1 MLNQLTEKAC
11 SISLKK
17 KKTNDSI
24 PDNVILATADIVGLY
39 PKIPYLAGLEDL
51 KEDLQKRD
59 LKRTPT

>member
-1 MLNQLTEKAC
+1 MLNELTKKAC

-24 PDNVILATADIVGLY
+24 PDNI
-39 PKIPYLAGLEDL
+39 PKIPYLAGLNDL